1 MPVITKNVHIKAPVS
16 KVFSF
21 VTAPE
26 NWTKFVTSLVNVRDH
41 SSEKAEKGMTFK
53 WTYRMLGVNF
63 HGPGEVAE
71 LVKNKRFSMKMEGPH
86 PIRENYLFNTVDDGT
101 ELSVEIEYD
110 IPGKIMSAVS
120 KTGLIEK
127 LNKKE
132 AENVLNKIKMFCEE
146 QE

>member
-1 MPVITKNVHIKAPVS
+1 MPVISKKVTIKAPVS

-26 NWTKFVTSLVNVRDH
+26 NWTKFVTSLVNVRELSAD
-41 SSEKAEKGMTFK
+41 KAEKGMTFK

-63 HGPGEVAE
+63 HGPGEITE
-71 LVKNKRFSMKMEGPH
+71 LVKNMKFSMKMEGVH
-86 PIRENYLFNTVDDGT
+86 PIHEKYIFSKVDEGT
-101 ELSVEIEYD
+101 ELVVEIEYE

-120 KTGLIEK
+120 KTGLVEK

-146 QE
+146 